1 MCILRNNSSSCAHD
15 GEQRNARRRGLA
27 GAGEGAGSILS
38 LAAGAGGDVRP
49 RGVRTEPAAAPGVS
63 RWRTPEGGTPL
74 PAAGTGGQLLSEGSL
89 VVVFFIFV
97 GFFFCLSSPQHSS
110 ITRRREGAEISCES
124 RELAGLEGSGVRG
137 FPSRVA
143 G

>member
-1 MCILRNNSSSCAHD
+1 MP
-15 GEQRNARRRGLA
+15 G
-27 GAGEGAGSILS
+27 GEGS
-38 LAAGAGGDVRP
+38 LGQVRAPAPFSLWRPGGGHVRP

-63 RWRTPEGGTPL
+63 RWRTPERGTPL

-97 GFFFCLSSPQHSS
+97 GAFCLSSPQHSS